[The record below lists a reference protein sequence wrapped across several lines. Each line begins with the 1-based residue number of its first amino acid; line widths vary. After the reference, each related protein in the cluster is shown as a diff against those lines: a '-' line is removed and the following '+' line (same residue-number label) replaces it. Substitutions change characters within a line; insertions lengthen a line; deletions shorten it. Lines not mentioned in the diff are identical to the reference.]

1 MNRQSQFFK
10 SQSHFKFWL
19 CIIAACTIPWLTGCS
34 AADKNL
40 VPESFSDSP
49 VIRGQ
54 SPSDGLLERANPAR
68 LVDSVKRASGYGPDQ
83 SIAKTAFEEAE
94 KVFTEASKLEGKER
108 IKRFQAAGKK
118 YAKAAGRWPESALEE
133 DAMFMLAE
141 SHFFADEYPEAS
153 KAYGKLV
160 KKYQNT
166 RHMDTVNKRR
176 FSLARYWVQH
186 HESNP
191 DWPITPNV
199 TAKERPLFDKFG
211 HGVRVLDNI
220 RFDDPT
226 GKLADDATMAA
237 AVAFF
242 KQGKYL
248 RADDMFNDLRRAFP
262 NSEHQFQAHLLSL
275 KCKLELYQGPQYSST
290 PMDEAEEIIK
300 QIHRQF
306 PEESRQ
312 NREFLTEAWKKTRM
326 NKAMHDWE
334 MAKYYDN
341 RREYAAAR
349 QYYERVR
356 KDYSDTSLAGDAAKR
371 IEKIADK
378 APKPDQPLPWLS
390 KMFPTPEREKP
401 LVARNPLDSLRR

>member
-1 MNRQSQFFK
+1 MNRQSRFIQLH
-10 SQSHFKFWL
+10 SHFRLWL
-19 CIIAACTIPWLTGCS
+19 AVTTFCGAAWLTGCS
-34 AADKNL
+34 ATERHL
-40 VPESFSDSP
+40 VPEAIADSP
-49 VIRGQ
+49 VMRGQ
-54 SPSDGLLERANPAR
+54 NDSSGLLDRFNPSR
-68 LVDSVKRASGYGPDQ
+68 VVDSVKRASGYGPDQ
-83 SIAKTAFEEAE
+83 TVAKQAFDEGEKIFVEA
-94 KVFTEASKLEGKER
+94 TKLEGKGR
-108 IKRFQAAGKK
+108 AKQFQAAGKK
-118 YAKAAGRWPESALEE
+118 YAKAAARWPDSALEE

-141 SHFFADEYPEAS
+141 CHFFADEYPDAS
-153 KAYGKLV
+153 KVYAKLV

-186 HESNP
+186 QEANP

-237 AVAFF
+237 AVAFY
-242 KQGKYL
+242 KQGKYA
-248 RADDMFNDLRRAFP
+248 RADELFTDLRRSFP

-275 KCKLELYQGPQYSST
+275 KCKLEIYQGPEYSAT
-290 PMDEAEEIIK
+290 PMDQAEEIVK

-306 PEESRQ
+306 PQESRQ
-312 NREFLTEAWKKTRM
+312 NREFLTEAWKKIRL

-334 MAKYYDN
+334 MAKYYDHKK
-341 RREYAAAR
+341 EYAAAR
-349 QYYERVR
+349 QYYEQVR
-356 KDYSDTSLAGDAAKR
+356 KNFSDTSLANDAAER

-378 APKPDQPLPWLS
+378 APKPDKPLPWLTN
-390 KMFPTPEREKP
+390 MFPTPEREKP